1 MFNYMAAGLP
11 IITTEFGTR
20 GINNKNLFIISD
32 IDDMPKAIDKYN
44 INNYEQMILKSRKY
58 VEENFDW
65 EAIAEKLINIINKI
79 L

>member
-1 MFNYMAAGLP
+1 MAAGLP

-32 IDDMPKAIDKYN
+32 VDEMPKAINEYDLNSCKH
-44 INNYEQMILKSRKY
+44 IIDKSRKY

-65 EAIAEKLINIINKI
+65 EAIAERLKVKL
-79 L
+79 

>member
-1 MFNYMAAGLP
+1 MAAGLP